1 MERVKYHSELH
12 NHDTIGSILDGFGTP
27 KEMMDRCDELG
38 IYGYATTNHGTEYAL
53 YYFAEIEAKY
63 KTKTLY
69 GIEFYECDDHTVQDP
84 DNKYYHLL
92 VIAKN
97 DRGITALHELV
108 TIAEEGKYYKP
119 RIDLEQL
126 KPYANDLIIGSAC
139 LASKL
144 NRGTYEDMKRSALE
158 YKEIFG
164 DNFYLELQAH
174 TSDDQIQ
181 YNKKLM
187 KLHYDTGIPYIIT
200 SDTHYVRKEDAINHS
215 KFININRKNADTTT
229 VGEIYENCYL
239 HSTDEMYE
247 IMFKSG
253 LTEDEI
259 TIGLQNTN
267 HITDICN
274 GKVKFGSPEMP
285 EVQIPEGFKDSK
297 EYFLHLIYQGW
308 EKKKLE
314 EQIKKDTRHTREDYI
329 ARLEKEINV
338 ISEMGFI
345 DYHLIVADYCQ
356 YAKSQDIPL
365 VPRGSGCGSLVIYLL
380 DISDINPIKYDL
392 LFERYLNKDRVSL
405 PDIDVDYASDER
417 HKVFEYIKQ
426 KYGEPYVAQI
436 MNLSTF
442 QPKVSIADAGKMNG
456 ISKSDVTALKEF
468 MTGDTIDESIE
479 INKKNPK
486 FQELLHK
493 HADTIALAKSFEGK
507 VKTVGTTA
515 CFTGETLIETPNGQE
530 QIKNIKVG
538 DLVLT
543 HKNRYMPVV
552 ETILT
557 EKEDIY
563 ELRISNALPLKVTG
577 NHPFLTR
584 QKYFKGRNRIRCY
597 TEPNWKTVDQ
607 LDKNDM
613 FGIPVNT
620 IEELPISDI
629 NLPFDNLDFWWIIGR
644 YIGDG
649 WIECHGKWNQ
659 KEFII
664 CCDKTTDSELK
675 EIESH
680 IKDLFDYR
688 VENAR
693 TTYKIHI
700 KSLELYEYVQQ
711 FGKYAHGKHLTK
723 DILNLPIP
731 VLKVFLEGY
740 FSADGHFNK
749 EGFQT
754 FKTVSKQLAINLS
767 QCINKVYKKHCGINI
782 IPPKVEYIEGRKV
795 NSKEKYQCAFK
806 YEKTK
811 KDRSFYEDG
820 FIWTPFQSKKQIKNS
835 EQLYNLTVLDDSSYV
850 ANRLVVHNCGCVI
863 SSKPINSYCGMKL
876 GESGE
881 QLLQVDKVVC
891 EKLGMVK
898 MDILGTQ
905 VLSDIKKTLSLKG
918 IKFYDFLNNLD
929 LDDPKVFDFIEKGLH
944 EGVFQLSGYNMSTF
958 IQKLKPRSIED
969 LCVGISAYRPG
980 SMAYVNT
987 IADRKN
993 GLEEVTYDHPIL
1005 ENRLKNSY
1013 GIAVYQEQV
1022 MQILQDIGGFTLAR
1036 ADLVRRG
1043 ICKGHAEYVTCQR
1056 DAFIY
1061 GEVKMNN
1068 EFNNDGTNIIRT
1080 YEDVKSNNIDTNE
1093 YTIIADGAINKGI
1106 DEQIAIKIFNDLA
1119 EFAKYG
1125 FNKSH
1130 GIAYAIVTYITAYL
1144 LLYYPN
1150 EYTSVILSSSK
1161 DAIDLN
1167 KYLLQGLKMGINILN
1182 PDINNSELG
1191 FRLYNGQ
1198 ILYGIGSLTNLGLP
1212 KVEQIIKKR
1221 PYTSFEDFMN
1231 KNYHNIEEGELKLDK
1246 SSLVSLINSGCFD
1259 NLPMLETDTEKS
1271 TRPVLLLYVFNT
1283 ITDKISKVTT
1293 TTIPEMLENTNL
1305 IDTKKYA
1312 VELEVYN
1319 LHKELKKH
1327 KLKLD
1332 LTQDDELIS
1341 KVKLYYP
1348 EQVEKKNKKGEVTD
1362 VINVYEVNFDLNTF
1376 TLTKQYDKEYKKY
1389 LNNLS
1394 QDLKEHGEEY
1404 AQTVNKMRV
1413 MNAYRE
1419 YVGNN
1424 SLSDLEFDATNF
1436 YFSESWLDSTS
1447 RIYHSEDFCNI
1458 QEEPPEVKWYDKK
1471 DTHLI
1476 AGVVLGKD
1484 KKHQEVFLLTHPHT
1498 FVICKLGNVYPS
1510 VANDIAKGTKLL
1522 LNGYKQ
1528 GGFFR
1533 IEYRNLDGKLN
1544 NIKAIKILEK

>member
-53 YYFAEIEAKY
+53 YYFAEIEEKY

-144 NRGTYEDMKRSALE
+144 NRGTYEDMKKSALE

-174 TSDDQIQ
+174 TSDDQKQ

-247 IMFKSG
+247 IMFQSG

-314 EQIKKDTRHTREDYI
+314 EQIKKDTRHTREDYM

-417 HKVFEYIKQ
+417 YKVFEYIKQ

-456 ISKSDVTALKEF
+456 ISKADVTALKEF

-515 CFTGETLIETPNGQE
+515 
-530 QIKNIKVG
+530 
-538 DLVLT
+538 
-543 HKNRYMPVV
+543 
-552 ETILT
+552 
-557 EKEDIY
+557 
-563 ELRISNALPLKVTG
+563 
-577 NHPFLTR
+577 
-584 QKYFKGRNRIRCY
+584 
-597 TEPNWKTVDQ
+597 
-607 LDKNDM
+607 
-613 FGIPVNT
+613 
-620 IEELPISDI
+620 
-629 NLPFDNLDFWWIIGR
+629 
-644 YIGDG
+644 
-649 WIECHGKWNQ
+649 
-659 KEFII
+659 
-664 CCDKTTDSELK
+664 
-675 EIESH
+675 
-680 IKDLFDYR
+680 
-688 VENAR
+688 
-693 TTYKIHI
+693 
-700 KSLELYEYVQQ
+700 
-711 FGKYAHGKHLTK
+711 
-723 DILNLPIP
+723 
-731 VLKVFLEGY
+731 
-740 FSADGHFNK
+740 
-749 EGFQT
+749 
-754 FKTVSKQLAINLS
+754 
-767 QCINKVYKKHCGINI
+767 
-782 IPPKVEYIEGRKV
+782 
-795 NSKEKYQCAFK
+795 
-806 YEKTK
+806 
-811 KDRSFYEDG
+811 
-820 FIWTPFQSKKQIKNS
+820 
-835 EQLYNLTVLDDSSYV
+835 
-850 ANRLVVHNCGCVI
+850 CGCVI

-1413 MNAYRE
+1413 MNAYKE
-1419 YVGNN
+1419 YVGND

-1436 YFSESWLDSTS
+1436 YFSESWLYSTS

>member
-53 YYFAEIEAKY
+53 YYFAEIEEKY

-144 NRGTYEDMKRSALE
+144 NRGTYEDMKKSALE

-174 TSDDQIQ
+174 TSDDQKQ

-247 IMFKSG
+247 IMFQSG

-417 HKVFEYIKQ
+417 YKVFEYIKQ

-456 ISKSDVTALKEF
+456 ISKADVTALKEF

-515 CFTGETLIETPNGQE
+515 
-530 QIKNIKVG
+530 
-538 DLVLT
+538 
-543 HKNRYMPVV
+543 
-552 ETILT
+552 
-557 EKEDIY
+557 
-563 ELRISNALPLKVTG
+563 
-577 NHPFLTR
+577 
-584 QKYFKGRNRIRCY
+584 
-597 TEPNWKTVDQ
+597 
-607 LDKNDM
+607 
-613 FGIPVNT
+613 
-620 IEELPISDI
+620 
-629 NLPFDNLDFWWIIGR
+629 
-644 YIGDG
+644 
-649 WIECHGKWNQ
+649 
-659 KEFII
+659 
-664 CCDKTTDSELK
+664 
-675 EIESH
+675 
-680 IKDLFDYR
+680 
-688 VENAR
+688 
-693 TTYKIHI
+693 
-700 KSLELYEYVQQ
+700 
-711 FGKYAHGKHLTK
+711 
-723 DILNLPIP
+723 
-731 VLKVFLEGY
+731 
-740 FSADGHFNK
+740 
-749 EGFQT
+749 
-754 FKTVSKQLAINLS
+754 
-767 QCINKVYKKHCGINI
+767 
-782 IPPKVEYIEGRKV
+782 
-795 NSKEKYQCAFK
+795 
-806 YEKTK
+806 
-811 KDRSFYEDG
+811 
-820 FIWTPFQSKKQIKNS
+820 
-835 EQLYNLTVLDDSSYV
+835 
-850 ANRLVVHNCGCVI
+850 CGCVI

-987 IADRKN
+987 IANRKN

-1413 MNAYRE
+1413 MNAYKE
-1419 YVGNN
+1419 YVGND

>member
-53 YYFAEIEAKY
+53 YYFAEIEEKY

-144 NRGTYEDMKRSALE
+144 NRGTYEDMKKSALE

-174 TSDDQIQ
+174 TSDDQKQ

-247 IMFKSG
+247 IMFQSG

-365 VPRGSGCGSLVIYLL
+365 VPRGSSCGSLVTYLL

-417 HKVFEYIKQ
+417 YKVFEYIKQ

-456 ISKSDVTALKEF
+456 ISKADVTALKEF

-479 INKKNPK
+479 VNKKNPK

-552 ETILT
+552 ETMIREVDEICTVSCLYKT
-557 EKEDIY
+557 EFVFVQTT
-563 ELRISNALPLKVTG
+563 L
-577 NHPFLTR
+577 NHPFLVLR
-584 QKYFKGRNRIRCY
+584 DNQ
-597 TEPNWKTVDQ
+597 
-607 LDKNDM
+607 
-613 FGIPVNT
+613 
-620 IEELPISDI
+620 
-629 NLPFDNLDFWWIIGR
+629 FD
-644 YIGDG
+644 
-649 WIECHGKWNQ
+649 WIEVKNFQPNDKLVLSHDNKFTLC
-659 KEFII
+659 EFINVEI
-664 CCDKTTDSELK
+664 KTQLK
-675 EIESH
+675 TN
-680 IKDLFDYR
+680 
-688 VENAR
+688 V
-693 TTYKIHI
+693 
-700 KSLELYEYVQQ
+700 
-711 FGKYAHGKHLTK
+711 
-723 DILNLPIP
+723 
-731 VLKVFLEGY
+731 
-740 FSADGHFNK
+740 
-749 EGFQT
+749 
-754 FKTVSKQLAINLS
+754 
-767 QCINKVYKKHCGINI
+767 
-782 IPPKVEYIEGRKV
+782 
-795 NSKEKYQCAFK
+795 
-806 YEKTK
+806 
-811 KDRSFYEDG
+811 
-820 FIWTPFQSKKQIKNS
+820 
-835 EQLYNLTVLDDSSYV
+835 YNLTVLDDSSYV

-1080 YEDVKSNNIDTNE
+1080 YEDVKANNIDSNE

-1404 AQTVNKMRV
+1404 AQTVNKTRV
-1413 MNAYRE
+1413 MNAYKE
-1419 YVGNN
+1419 YVGND